1 MDVRLPDG
9 TVIQNVPD
17 GISKAELTAKLK
29 SNGYDVSKLAAPDTA
44 EPKFTPRV
52 PEAPSTMRVVES
64 APYEML
70 GGTADLLLNAPYNIM
85 NLGKMGFGT
94 LATLAGRRDL
104 APEPSSITTPDYA
117 TNALRRLGLIK
128 AEQNRTPEQRVISSI
143 VQAGTGGLMTPSR
156 TLPELGSV
164 VLKNML
170 GGATGQTVAETT
182 GSPGLGVAAGMATP
196 AGITAAAQ
204 RRQAALQ
211 VAQQQ
216 NAVRDATIRQA
227 QQEGFVVS
235 PGSISP
241 SSQNV
246 LLERIGGKT
255 RLEQAASSSNQQT
268 TDRLARRAV
277 GLPEN
282 QPITSEA
289 MQRIRAD
296 EFNTGYAPLQNLGQ
310 MPTDN
315 IFQNTLNQIDQ
326 RYTGA
331 GRSFPGA
338 VPDVVAQTI
347 APYRVGAFNSA
358 DALQATRTLRQ
369 QATANFRNGNND
381 LAHAQRQISNALE
394 DQIERNLANAGN
406 PNAQAMLDQFRASRQ
421 RMAISHV
428 VEDAVREGS
437 GSVDAKKLA
446 RDLQRGDY
454 LTGDLRT
461 IGAFAN
467 VAPRVNQPPSQFG
480 APGTATMLGRGMTG
494 MVAAGLGAMTGGPVA
509 GALSAIA
516 PEATSAAA
524 RAYLLSR
531 MGQNRALPN
540 YNRADFLAQDTLTPG
555 LRNALMG
562 LPVVNQLGQ

>member
-1 MDVRLPDG
+1 MATIDQLGKALINADAAGDVE
-9 TVIQNVPD
+9 
-17 GISKAELTAKLK
+17 AAKT
-29 SNGYDVSKLAAPDTA
+29 LAAEIKRMQAT
-44 EPKFTPRV
+44 PKFTPRV
-52 PEAPSTMRVVES
+52 PEAPSTMRVIES

-128 AEQNRTPEQRVISSI
+128 AEQNRTPEQRVLSSI

-182 GSPGLGVAAGMATP
+182 GSPELGVAAGMATP

-204 RRQAALQ
+204 RRQATLQ
-211 VAQQQ
+211 AAQQQ

-369 QATANFRNGNND
+369 QATANFRSGNND

-394 DQIERNLANAGN
+394 DQIERNLVGN

-437 GSVDAKKLA
+437 GSIDAKKLA

-454 LTGDLRT
+454 LTGDLQT

-480 APGTATMLGRGMTG
+480 APGTGTMLGRGMTG
-494 MVAAGLGAMTGGPVA
+494 MVGAGLGAMTGGPITA
-509 GALSAIA
+509 ALGAVV

-562 LPVVNQLGQ
+562 LPIVNQLGQ

>member
-1 MDVRLPDG
+1 MADNPFAQYAPQ
-9 TVIQNVPD
+9 QNPF
-17 GISKAELTAKLK
+17 SQYATT
-29 SNGYDVSKLAAPDTA
+29 P
-44 EPKFTPRV
+44 EPEKTSRFMPRA
-52 PEAPSTMRVVES
+52 PEAPETMRVIES

-94 LATLAGRRDL
+94 LATLVGRRDL

-128 AEQNRTPEQRVISSI
+128 AEQNRTPEQRVLSSI

-156 TLPELGSV
+156 TLPELSSV

-170 GGATGQTVAETT
+170 GGAAGQTVAETT
-182 GSPGLGVAAGMATP
+182 GSPELGVAAGMATP

-204 RRQAALQ
+204 RRQTTLQ
-211 VAQQQ
+211 AAQQQ

-369 QATANFRNGNND
+369 QATANFRSGNND

-394 DQIERNLANAGN
+394 DQIERNLIGN

-437 GSVDAKKLA
+437 GSIDAKKLA

-454 LTGDLRT
+454 LTGDLQT

-480 APGTATMLGRGMTG
+480 APGTGTMLGRGMTG
-494 MVAAGLGAMTGGPVA
+494 MVGAGLGAMTGGPITA
-509 GALSAIA
+509 ALGAVV

-531 MGQNRALPN
+531 MGQSRALPN

-562 LPVVNQLGQ
+562 LPIVNQLGQ